1 MHSLGKVRIHNTERY
16 PDMKKMFR
24 RFRETTKRTG
34 VDGSG
39 RKFIF
44 LNDHFDHSLLRK
56 KRMVGVE
63 MHHQSA
69 VGRQSP
75 GPAGSAWTTLQNTP
89 FKGQATPTD

>member
-34 VDGSG
+34 VDGNE

-44 LNDHFDHSLLRK
+44 LNDHFD
-56 KRMVGVE
+56 
-63 MHHQSA
+63 QSSTKEKDG
-69 VGRQSP
+69 GRGDAPPECSGQTVSRACRVCLDHP
-75 GPAGSAWTTLQNTP
+75 SKHALQRAGHTH
-89 FKGQATPTD
+89 